1 VDKTGLIIRFSDVRL
16 GKVPRHSPV
25 HQQEGRRETLTPPG
39 VIVAM
44 KAASILGSILRAT
57 LLGGV
62 SAIPK
67 SVCPVFQS

>member
-1 VDKTGLIIRFSDVRL
+1 
-16 GKVPRHSPV
+16 V

-44 KAASILGSILRAT
+44 KAASAIGSILRAT

-62 SAIPK
+62 SPHHQIGVRYVSRAK
-67 SVCPVFQS
+67 KKLLS

>member
-1 VDKTGLIIRFSDVRL
+1 
-16 GKVPRHSPV
+16 V
-25 HQQEGRRETLTPPG
+25 HQQERRRETLTPPG

-67 SVCPVFQS
+67 SVCLVLQS